1 MDEVSW
7 KFVEEEI
14 GAELWKLLE
23 DWKLL
28 EEGAGT
34 TEEEENEDEDDEEPE
49 DPEIG
54 NELMRLLVEFFENLC
69 LLFPM

>member
-1 MDEVSW
+1 MVEELCWKLVGAGFWYPVEEVSW
-7 KFVEEEI
+7 KLVEEEI

-34 TEEEENEDEDDEEPE
+34 PTEEEENEEEEPE
-49 DPEIG
+49 DPEIQ
-54 NELMRLLVEFFENLC
+54 N
-69 LLFPM
+69 

>member
-1 MDEVSW
+1 MVEELCWKLVGAGFWYPVDEVSW
-7 KFVEEEI
+7 KLVEEEI

-34 TEEEENEDEDDEEPE
+34 PIEEEENEEEEPE
-49 DPEIG
+49 DPEIQ
-54 NELMRLLVEFFENLC
+54 N
-69 LLFPM
+69 